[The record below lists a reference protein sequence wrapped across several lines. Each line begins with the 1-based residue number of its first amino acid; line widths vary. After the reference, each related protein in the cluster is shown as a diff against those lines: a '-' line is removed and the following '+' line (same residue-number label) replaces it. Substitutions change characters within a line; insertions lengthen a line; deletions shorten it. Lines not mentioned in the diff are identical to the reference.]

1 MTEKH
6 GDVIA
11 ALSTKRNCFPKVI
24 GVTLC
29 EFWTL
34 GLKGPSC
41 SWEDCPNGAMPLR
54 ILGWKAEW
62 GPGSLTPA
70 MSVDSCPCHPA
81 SSTQP
86 HEPKQVKQKK
96 HPINPQN
103 HKNQWIAVGLSPW
116 IGSEFFEAAID
127 NSLIIS
133 PMALT
138 SPFPLYLNSNLSYLQ
153 PRKCSFYSWT
163 LCWISS

>member
-1 MTEKH
+1 MTRGQSVMTEKH

-54 ILGWKAEW
+54 ILG
-62 GPGSLTPA
+62 
-70 MSVDSCPCHPA
+70 
-81 SSTQP
+81 
-86 HEPKQVKQKK
+86 
-96 HPINPQN
+96 
-103 HKNQWIAVGLSPW
+103 
-116 IGSEFFEAAID
+116 
-127 NSLIIS
+127 
-133 PMALT
+133 
-138 SPFPLYLNSNLSYLQ
+138 
-153 PRKCSFYSWT
+153 
-163 LCWISS
+163 